1 MKNDFSVDFFSDS
14 KYEELTAEISYRGQI
29 LCQINVDKGP
39 DLVEVEFF
47 SDSRVLQESVEM
59 KFPLDVFI
67 NVLNE
72 TKLELLA

>member
-47 SDSRVLQESVEM
+47 ADSRVLQESVEM

-67 NVLNE
+67 NVLNA

>member
-14 KYEELTAEISYRGQI
+14 KYEELTVEISYRGQI